1 MTEPIRVLIVDD
13 HAMVRKGLISFLK
26 NKPELELVGEA
37 RDGREAIEYCEQLK
51 PDVILMDLI
60 MPELGGVAAT
70 QTIHQRWPGVQVI
83 ALTSF
88 QEKAL
93 VQDALQAGAIGYL
106 LKNVS
111 GDELAEAIRQAH
123 GGRPTLAP
131 EAVQALVQP
140 PGSETMAADLTRRE
154 QEVLALLVKG
164 MSNPEIAERLL
175 ISRATVKVHISS
187 ILSKLGVASRG
198 EAISLAH
205 PKQAGQVNALIYENK
220 PVDLPVKSPRCQM
233 RPGDFSFRLSA
244 DSSTNKG
251 GRK

>member
-1 MTEPIRVLIVDD
+1 MKATQPIRVLIVDD

-37 RDGREAIEYCEQLK
+37 CDGREAIEYCEQLQ
-51 PDVILMDLI
+51 PDVILMDLL

-70 QTIHQRWPGVQVI
+70 HTIHQRWPRVQVI

-88 QEKAL
+88 QEKEL

-111 GDELAEAIRQAH
+111 GEELSEAIRQAH
-123 GGRPTLAP
+123 GGWPTLAP
-131 EAVQALVQP
+131 EAVQALVRP
-140 PGSETMAADLTRRE
+140 PSEAETMAADLTRRE

-164 MSNPEIAERLL
+164 MSNPEIAERLV

-187 ILSKLGVASRG
+187 ILSKLGVASRA
-198 EAISLAH
+198 EAISLAI
-205 PKQAGQVNALIYENK
+205 QNK
-220 PVDLPVKSPRCQM
+220 LVR
-233 RPGDFSFRLSA
+233 
-244 DSSTNKG
+244 
-251 GRK
+251 

>member
-1 MTEPIRVLIVDD
+1 MNATQPIRVLIVDD

-37 RDGREAIEYCEQLK
+37 RDGREAIEYCEQLQ
-51 PDVILMDLI
+51 PDVILMDLL

-70 QTIHQRWPGVQVI
+70 HTIHQRWPHVKVI

-88 QEKAL
+88 QEKEL

-140 PGSETMAADLTRRE
+140 PSEAETMAADLTRRE

-164 MSNPEIAERLL
+164 MSNPEIAERLF

-187 ILSKLGVASRG
+187 ILSKLEVASRA
-198 EAISLAH
+198 EAISLAI
-205 PKQAGQVNALIYENK
+205 QNK
-220 PVDLPVKSPRCQM
+220 LVR
-233 RPGDFSFRLSA
+233 
-244 DSSTNKG
+244 
-251 GRK
+251 